1 MIRYIIA
8 RIRKRMEDAQRIS
21 DIHQTLRDY
30 ALLLDTDRSDREEMA
45 ELERRATL
53 DLET

>member
-8 RIRKRMEDAQRIS
+8 LMADAQRIS
-21 DIHQTLRDY
+21 NAHHALRDY

-45 ELERRATL
+45 ELERRATF